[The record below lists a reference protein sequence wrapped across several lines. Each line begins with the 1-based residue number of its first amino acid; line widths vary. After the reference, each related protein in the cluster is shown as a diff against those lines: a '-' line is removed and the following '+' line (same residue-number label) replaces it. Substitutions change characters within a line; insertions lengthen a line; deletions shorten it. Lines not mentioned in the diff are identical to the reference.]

1 MLLTLLLI
9 VIGFLV
15 AFLATSEKIIQVL
28 PKTEPFLNFLGS
40 LRIPLGLTG
49 IVIGFVNAFNFW
61 WTDYP
66 LLTWLLVFI
75 VSITITNEF
84 IQDKFNIG
92 DGFLKD
98 LFIFFAKYMSLLGI
112 TTIIVLIIK
121 SIYLLKPL
129 FKAFL

>member
-9 VIGFLV
+9 IIGFLV
-15 AFLATSEKIIQVL
+15 AFLAASEKIIKVL
-28 PKTEPFLNFLGS
+28 PKTEPFFNFLSS
-40 LRIPLGLTG
+40 LRIPIGLLG

-75 VSITITNEF
+75 LSITITNEF

-98 LFIFFAKYMSLLGI
+98 LFILFSNYMSALGI
-112 TTIIVLIIK
+112 TTIIVLTIK

-129 FKAFL
+129 FKALL